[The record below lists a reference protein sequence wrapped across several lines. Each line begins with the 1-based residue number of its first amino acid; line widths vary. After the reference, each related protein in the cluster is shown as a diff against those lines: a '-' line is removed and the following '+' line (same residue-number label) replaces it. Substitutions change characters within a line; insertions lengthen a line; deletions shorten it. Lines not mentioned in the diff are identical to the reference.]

1 MVGADVVVG
10 ELEVVAKGDEV
21 AVDVVDVG
29 SQAFHWFMDAACNI
43 DCGAGKCSWEV

>member
-29 SQAFHWFMDAACNI
+29 SQALKGPNMAR
-43 DCGAGKCSWEV
+43 GRG